1 MFLQVSVQRLY
12 PFKTARCNRSAK
24 AVNLQNLRPAHQT
37 SLLNWKIL
45 NGKEA
50 KTFLRTKNRSWY
62 KMQAIS
68 WGVNP
73 QSAINVWATEL
84 LPSREIHKCRICSRF
99 YSQDVFFVC
108 KSSSLICYR
117 NNLHSSHCRRLLRV
131 STRDKEGLQALQ
143 NISSACHSFWG
154 IKSHKKS
161 FGPLIQWVG
170 RRDRKLFRWEMSCV
184 PFLASCYIA
193 LDEFITFS

>member
-1 MFLQVSVQRLY
+1 MEKKKKKNFFWGQRIALDIKCKQFL
-12 PFKTARCNRSAK
+12 
-24 AVNLQNLRPAHQT
+24 
-37 SLLNWKIL
+37 
-45 NGKEA
+45 
-50 KTFLRTKNRSWY
+50 
-62 KMQAIS
+62 
-68 WGVNP
+68 GVNP

-84 LPSREIHKCRICSRF
+84 CWEEIHKCRICSRF

-131 STRDKEGLQALQ
+131 SSRDKEALQ
-143 NISSACHSFWG
+143 WRHSHQNILCMPHCFWG

-170 RRDRKLFRWEMSCV
+170 REDRKLFRWEMSCV